1 MKYSWDTFKL
11 YQAENLF
18 SRAVRIR
25 VQMKETVDRDILDTA
40 VNTAIRRYPYFAV
53 FITVDDDGGYVLQ
66 KNHRKVVV
74 LPSENHRLSESL
86 SRITTGSQRFHF
98 INSPTFSAENS

>member
-18 SRAVRIR
+18 SRAVRVR

-40 VNTAIRRYPYFAV
+40 VNTAIRRYPYFSV
-53 FITVDDDGGYVLQ
+53 FITVDDDGGDVLQ

-74 LPSENHRLSESL
+74 LPEKDRVIGGEIAHNPSAAGCPRYLHRLS
-86 SRITTGSQRFHF
+86 G
-98 INSPTFSAENS
+98 A

>member
-1 MKYSWDTFKL
+1 MENSSFIERGTFKL

-18 SRAVRIR
+18 SRAVR

-53 FITVDDDGGYVLQ
+53 FITVDNDGGYVLQ

-74 LPSENHRLSESL
+74 LPEKDRVIGGEIAHNPSAASERE
-86 SRITTGSQRFHF
+86 
-98 INSPTFSAENS
+98 